1 MVILIFN
8 AVEPA
13 QDSFSVF
20 YKSET
25 KLRMFC
31 NGVLISTLHSVC
43 SFSDCKHSLS
53 NSEKYQTKI
62 ERKEGGLHNIEDL
75 QPQKYGNIPLD
86 NPKDIK
92 KIKISK
98 K

>member
-1 MVILIFN
+1 MECLYLHCIVF
-8 AVEPA
+8 AVF
-13 QDSFSVF
+13 QTV
-20 YKSET
+20 
-25 KLRMFC
+25 
-31 NGVLISTLHSVC
+31 N
-43 SFSDCKHSLS
+43 SLS

-75 QPQKYGNIPLD
+75 SPQKYGNIPLD